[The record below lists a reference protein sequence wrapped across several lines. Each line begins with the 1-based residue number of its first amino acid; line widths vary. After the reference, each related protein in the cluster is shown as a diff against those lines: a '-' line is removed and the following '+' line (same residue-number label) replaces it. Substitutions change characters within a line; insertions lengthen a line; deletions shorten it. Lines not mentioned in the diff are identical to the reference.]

1 MQSPVLMVSGLCV
14 ERSGRLAVDDVTFA
28 LQAESDTALVGPNG
42 AGKSTLVSAL
52 LGLLP
57 RRSGRVEVLGHP
69 LTADGRLPRSIRA
82 QIAYVPQSL
91 ALQGL
96 FPLSVREFVGY
107 GFDPPGPRFPWRD
120 HHDRKDAVQYA
131 LMRTGCSDI
140 GARLLSE
147 LSGGQLKRVMLA
159 FCVVRPRRLLVLDEA
174 QAGLDVPSNER
185 FQQLLLDLRRQ
196 EGWTVLHVSHDLDM
210 VRRSSDQV
218 LGLNRRLCCSGAPDH
233 TLTPEKLIDLYGPNV
248 VPYRHHCNG

>member
-1 MQSPVLMVSGLCV
+1 MVSHLCV
-14 ERSGRLAVDDVTFA
+14 ERSGRLAVEDVTFA
-28 LQAESDTALVGPNG
+28 LEAESETALVGPNG

-82 QIAYVPQSL
+82 QIGYVPQSL

-107 GFDPPGPRFPWRD
+107 GFDKPGLRLPWQHLHERQ
-120 HHDRKDAVQYA
+120 DAVQYA
-131 LMRTGCSDI
+131 LNRTGCSDL

-147 LSGGQLKRVMLA
+147 LSGGQLKRV
-159 FCVVRPRRLLVLDEA
+159 
-174 QAGLDVPSNER
+174 
-185 FQQLLLDLRRQ
+185 
-196 EGWTVLHVSHDLDM
+196 
-210 VRRSSDQV
+210 
-218 LGLNRRLCCSGAPDH
+218 
-233 TLTPEKLIDLYGPNV
+233 
-248 VPYRHHCNG
+248 

>member
-1 MQSPVLMVSGLCV
+1 MLSPVLMVSDLCV
-14 ERSGRLAVDDVTFA
+14 ERGGRLAVDNVTFA

-42 AGKSTLVSAL
+42 AGKSTLVAAL

-57 RRSGRVEVLGHP
+57 RRSGKVEVLGHP
-69 LTADGRLPRSIRA
+69 LSAEGRLPRSIRA

-96 FPLSVREFVGY
+96 FPLSVKEFVGY
-107 GFDPPGPRFPWRD
+107 GFDPPGPRIPWRQQKT
-120 HHDRKDAVQYA
+120 RKESIDLA
-131 LMRTGCSDI
+131 LQRTSCLDLGSH
-140 GARLLSE
+140 LLSE

-159 FCVVRPRRLLVLDEA
+159 FCVVKRRRLLVLDEA
-174 QAGLDVPSNER
+174 QAGLDIPSNEL

-218 LGLNRRLCCSGAPDH
+218 LGLNRRLCCSGCPDH
-233 TLTPEKLIDLYGPNV
+233 TLTPDHLLDLYGPNV
-248 VPYRHHCNG
+248 VPYHHHCNG